1 MELKDIVSVAGI
13 GGLKRILARR
23 NDGII
28 VSELDGS
35 GKKFLSSRIHM
46 FTPLENIAIYTQTDS
61 EPLAG
66 VLWKMKQQDAA
77 GNAPVSPAADADA
90 LKAYMAQVL
99 PEYDRDQVYV
109 SDIKKLIKWYAIL
122 DPLGLIADPE
132 AEKPGDQEEAGTGEG
147 GSE

>member
-132 AEKPGDQEEAGTGEG
+132 AENPGDQEEAGTGEG